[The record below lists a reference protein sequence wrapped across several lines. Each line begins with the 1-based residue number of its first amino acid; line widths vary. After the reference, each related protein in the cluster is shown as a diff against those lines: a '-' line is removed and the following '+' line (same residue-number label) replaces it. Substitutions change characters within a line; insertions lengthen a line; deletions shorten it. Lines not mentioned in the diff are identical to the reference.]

1 MGGDDVKTIKEMI
14 DQDTFYMRMALDM
27 AKRAEEIDE
36 VPVGAV
42 IVSGGV
48 VIAKGYN
55 QVEMLKDST
64 AHAEMI
70 ALTAAF
76 QHLNSKFALDCTLYV
91 TLEPCLMCAGAL
103 YWSRISRIVYGA
115 PDPQLGMSAHQQ
127 AKAIL
132 HPKSEVTA
140 GLMEFECAEILREYF
155 RKKR

>member
-1 MGGDDVKTIKEMI
+1 MGGNDEKTRVMI
-14 DQDTFYMRMALDM
+14 DQDVFYMRMALSQ
-27 AKRAEEIDE
+27 ARKAAEIDE

-42 IVSGGV
+42 VVSGGQ

-76 QHLNSKFALDCTLYV
+76 QFLNSKFALDCTLYV

-103 YWSRISRIVYGA
+103 YWSRVSRIVYGA
-115 PDPQLGMSAHQQ
+115 PDPQMGLSAHQD
-127 AKAIL
+127 AKSLL
-132 HPKSEVTA
+132 HPKSQITA
-140 GLMEFECAEILREYF
+140 GILEDECAEILREYF
-155 RKKR
+155 RAKR

>member
-1 MGGDDVKTIKEMI
+1 MERNDEKTRGMI
-14 DQDTFYMRMALDM
+14 DKDIFYMRMALQQ
-27 AKRAEEIDE
+27 AQKAEELDE

-42 IVSGGV
+42 VVSGGQ

-76 QHLNSKFALDCTLYV
+76 QHLGSKFALDCTLYV

-103 YWSRISRIVYGA
+103 FWSRVSRIVYGA
-115 PDPQLGMSAHQQ
+115 PDPQMGMSAHAD
-127 AKAIL
+127 AKKLL
-132 HPKSEVTA
+132 HPKSQITSGVLEY
-140 GLMEFECAEILREYF
+140 ECADILRTYF
-155 RKKR
+155 QKKR